1 LLNGF
6 ALQVN
11 PAAAGGQFLSPFAR
25 LKFAEKIEVFRRFEA
40 QTEGSELRFVSG
52 ILIGA
57 IGFLSHGEYGVF
69 DKATGRLTGT
79 PVGWK
84 TSNYAGIAEGRNEL
98 KGYWQGRRKV
108 HTSRRYRVKRKG
120 H

>member
-1 LLNGF
+1 M
-6 ALQVN
+6 
-11 PAAAGGQFLSPFAR
+11 
-25 LKFAEKIEVFRRFEA
+25 
-40 QTEGSELRFVSG
+40 
-52 ILIGA
+52 
-57 IGFLSHGEYGVF
+57 
-69 DKATGRLTGT
+69 
-79 PVGWK
+79 GWK